1 MTHWVEE
8 PPRRFL
14 PGRRADSEIWRE
26 RANRFAK
33 FVVSLVLLVLTG
45 AGGTA
50 SASEGKGPGREASD
64 WLDLYTQILSRH
76 TRAVDAEVGT
86 EVDYAAIKEDPDWRL
101 LISQLASQPSSGP
114 SEPSAKL
121 AFWINVYNLFAI
133 DSVVTHYPVAS
144 IKDIGSFF
152 RPVWKRVAGHVGER
166 AYSLDEIEHEILR
179 PMGDPRIHGAIV
191 CASISCPNLRREPY
205 RAETVSEQLD
215 QNVASWLARPEKGLS
230 IDRSA
235 RIVRLSRIF
244 DWFEDDFGGRPG
256 VLKFVGR
263 FASAEQRR
271 WLEENR
277 ADFKVEFLRY
287 DWRLNDVPPRTPSTE

>member
-1 MTHWVEE
+1 M
-8 PPRRFL
+8 
-14 PGRRADSEIWRE
+14 
-26 RANRFAK
+26 NRFAK
-33 FVVSLVLLVLTG
+33 SFALLLLVIW
-45 AGGTA
+45 AGDVRMA
-50 SASEGKGPGREASD
+50 SAYEVEGSVDEARD
-64 WLDLYTQILSRH
+64 WVGLYAQVLSRH

-86 EVDYAAIKEDPDWRL
+86 AVDYAAIKEDPEWRL
-101 LISQLASQPSSGP
+101 LIDRLAAQPSVVPSGP
-114 SEPSAKL
+114 SAQL

-133 DSVVTHYPVAS
+133 DLVVTHYPVKS

-152 RPVWKRVAGHVGER
+152 RPVWKRAAGTVGGR

-205 RAETVSEQLD
+205 RADIVSEQLD
-215 QNVASWLARPEKGLS
+215 QNVTSWLARPEKGLS
-230 IDRSA
+230 IDQAA

-244 DWFEDDFGGRPG
+244 DWFEEDFGGRPG

-263 FASAEQRR
+263 FASSEQRR

-277 ADFKVEFLRY
+277 SDFRVEFLRY
-287 DWRLNDVPPRTPSTE
+287 DWGLNDVPPRTPATE

>member
-1 MTHWVEE
+1 M
-8 PPRRFL
+8 
-14 PGRRADSEIWRE
+14 
-26 RANRFAK
+26 NRFAK
-33 FVVSLVLLVLTG
+33 FFALLLLVIW
-45 AGGTA
+45 AGHVRMA
-50 SASEGKGPGREASD
+50 SASEVNGSVDEAPD
-64 WLDLYTQILSRH
+64 WVGLYAQVLSRH
-76 TRAVDAEVGT
+76 TRAIDSEVGT
-86 EVDYAAIKEDPDWRL
+86 AVDYAAIKEDPEWRL
-101 LISQLASQPSSGP
+101 LIDRLASQSSAAP

-133 DSVVTHYPVAS
+133 DLVVTHYPVTS

-152 RPVWKRVAGHVGER
+152 RPVWKRAAGTVGGR

-205 RAETVSEQLD
+205 RADIVSEQLD
-215 QNVASWLARPEKGLS
+215 QNVTSWLARPEKGLS
-230 IDRSA
+230 IDQAA

-244 DWFEDDFGGRPG
+244 DWFEEDFGGRPG

-263 FASAEQRR
+263 FASSEQRR

-277 ADFKVEFLRY
+277 SDFRVEFLRY
-287 DWRLNDVPPRTPSTE
+287 DWGLNDVPPRTPATE